1 VRLLTVG
8 ICLLACEVL
17 VVASAGGPVPR
28 LRNFSSPAERF
39 CIEQAVA
46 GAVRRLES
54 AECQQ
59 IFSDFSDES
68 GRRLADNLRALQ
80 VSAAEYLT
88 AWVWFVEA
96 SDQPQCS
103 DTYNRVAFTT
113 RGSRVIFICAARL
126 VKRASNGRSPEGE
139 IVIVHELLH
148 SLGLGEN
155 PPTSKEITSKV
166 MARCAE

>member
-1 VRLLTVG
+1 MRLLTVG
-8 ICLLACEVL
+8 VCLFACEVL
-17 VVASAGGPVPR
+17 VVASEGGPAPR

-39 CIEQAVA
+39 WIEQAVD

-59 IFSDFSDES
+59 IFSDFTDGS
-68 GRRLADNLRALQ
+68 GRPLADNLRALK

-96 SDQPQCS
+96 NAEPQCS
-103 DTYNRVAFTT
+103 EKYGRTAFTA

-126 VKRASNGRSPEGE
+126 VKPASNGRSKEGE
-139 IVIVHELLH
+139 IVIIHELLH